1 MSIHIGTVALESA
14 VILAPM
20 SGVSDLPFRKLVKE
34 WGAGLVVSEMIA
46 SQAMIDAN
54 HKTLKMISNCAE
66 EQPMAVQIAGY
77 DPELMARAAKMN
89 ADRGAVI
96 IDINMGC
103 PVKKVVNKQSG
114 SALMRDLDH
123 ARRIIEATVKSVD
136 IPVTLKMRKGWD
148 DDSLNAPDLARIAE
162 NEGIQLITVHGR
174 TRCQMYTGKADWRF
188 IRRVTDAVSLPVIAN
203 GDIKTYE
210 DVDDA
215 LEQSGAAGVMI
226 GRGATGRPWF
236 PGQVVQY
243 LANGVRLS
251 DPSLSE
257 RAQIVR
263 CHFEDMLNHFGI
275 YHGLRIARKHLAWY
289 SQGYE
294 FSEDFRNN
302 INKLEDYSQV
312 ETAISRFFVGDWTP
326 EAV

>member
-1 MSIHIGTVALESA
+1 
-14 VILAPM
+14 
-20 SGVSDLPFRKLVKE
+20 
-34 WGAGLVVSEMIA
+34 
-46 SQAMIDAN
+46 
-54 HKTLKMISNCAE
+54 
-66 EQPMAVQIAGY
+66 
-77 DPELMARAAKMN
+77 
-89 ADRGAVI
+89 
-96 IDINMGC
+96 
-103 PVKKVVNKQSG
+103 
-114 SALMRDLDH
+114 
-123 ARRIIEATVKSVD
+123 
-136 IPVTLKMRKGWD
+136 
-148 DDSLNAPDLARIAE
+148 
-162 NEGIQLITVHGR
+162 
-174 TRCQMYTGKADWRF
+174 MYTGKADWRF

-275 YHGLRIARKHLAWY
+275 YHDVA
-289 SQGYE
+289 S
-294 FSEDFRNN
+294 
-302 INKLEDYSQV
+302 
-312 ETAISRFFVGDWTP
+312 
-326 EAV
+326 